1 MELKD
6 YLFAKFPD
14 FSIEETVDF
23 PVLRVPKE
31 KIVDTV
37 TQLKEDSATQ
47 FNFLFC
53 QTAIDYQPEIEI
65 VYHLAST
72 LYRHDLMIKV
82 TLSDRDKPVIDSVT
96 SIFKAAELF
105 ECEIFDLFGVRFDGF
120 EGLRRLFMPEDW
132 PGFPLRKDYVDN
144 DMITR

>member
-1 MELKD
+1 
-6 YLFAKFPD
+6 
-14 FSIEETVDF
+14 
-23 PVLRVPKE
+23 
-31 KIVDTV
+31 
-37 TQLKEDSATQ
+37 
-47 FNFLFC
+47 
-53 QTAIDYQPEIEI
+53 
-65 VYHLAST
+65 
-72 LYRHDLMIKV
+72 MIKV